1 MSTIDS
7 PATSTATAEGRSRAR
22 LRPGLAWVLCLLLAT
37 AAGCGSDDVVAGGP
51 TQVGGDGVSAGDGS
65 VDGSAND
72 AGGDAAADSQAADG
86 HSGDGQVGDDSI
98 DQDGI
103 DPDDVDQDGGS
114 TDAPL
119 DVVALTLTPAAISLP
134 VGGQVT
140 FVLDAKLADGSSV
153 DASAI
158 AQWSSTAPGIVGVAQ
173 GGQATALA
181 AGSAEIR
188 ATLAGKTTSA
198 KVSVVPAALV
208 ALEIQPASSVL
219 VVGAT
224 KQLGAVGTFADGSQ
238 QNLGLVVGWSS
249 SAPAIAEIGADG
261 TIVAK
266 AAGTATI
273 TAKLGEVTATA
284 EVSILGLKPVELV
297 IEPVD
302 PTLPVGASLKF
313 SAIAGFEDGSKADV
327 STAATWTSSAPDVA
341 KFATNGKDGQDGT
354 ITTLAGGSAIVT
366 AEFAGLQATRIVT
379 VITPVLQTLTIDPA
393 SATLAAGGALQLKVL
408 GTWQD
413 GSSSDL
419 TSSATFAASP
429 SGVVSVSNAP
439 GSQGKILAIA
449 PGEAKVSASFG
460 GKLAEATITVSKAT
474 LQALAISPAQPSVP
488 KGVTVQLVALATLS
502 DGSIED
508 VTEAV
513 VWASSAPT
521 IATISSSGKTAGQAS
536 ALAVGQST
544 ITASLDGKV
553 ATATLFVSAAALT
566 GVAVT
571 PATNALE
578 VGAKV
583 QLTATASYSD
593 GAKVDVTASASWK
606 SANTTV
612 AEVANAAGS
621 QGQVSAKAEG
631 STTITAT
638 IGGVSGQATVTV
650 KAPTLTELQIG
661 PINPQRKAGEQLQ
674 FFVTA
679 VYSNGAT
686 QNVTF
691 QAEWKSANTN
701 VATVGNSAAGGGPGG
716 GANQKGRCQAKAA
729 GKAEISATFGGKT
742 ATTTLTVTDPE
753 LVALQISPAYWEMN
767 AGTPMQ
773 LQAIAIYSDDS
784 SQNVTF
790 QAQWSSADTKI
801 TNVGNAGGG
810 GPGGGGPGGGALPKG
825 RIIAMTPG
833 TVQISATFQ
842 GVVGKATIVV
852 KPAVPTGIS
861 LFPGTQSCAPGQF
874 RQVEATLIYSD
885 GSSLPITQ
893 AATFTSSSQ
902 AVAAALNG
910 QGQKGF
916 VQCLSPGKAT
926 IKATFQGYAAEVA
939 IDVSAAT
946 LESIAIAPGA
956 VTVAAGVPVPLQVT
970 AYYSDG
976 TSQPVNGQATL
987 TSSDAKVAV
996 VIDAGPLSGVVQ
1008 TLSAGQ
1014 ATITAAYGGK
1024 KATAAITVTA
1034 ATVVEIQVTPA
1045 SPAVAPGTW
1054 VKFEAVAVMSDNTVQ
1069 QVTNL
1074 ASWASS
1080 ATSVAAIDNTPQG
1093 FGKGLC
1099 QAISAGS
1106 STISATWGGKTGK
1119 SVLTVNAATLV
1130 EIQVTPFAATL
1141 PIGFLTIF
1149 KATGIYS
1156 DFTTQ
1161 DLTPIVSW
1169 SSSKPAIASVAS
1181 TLGTKGQ
1188 VTPLAAGNAEIV
1200 ATYQGKAGK
1209 AAIVVTDAKL
1219 QSISVSPASGSVG
1232 VGKSIALQATG
1243 TFAGGL
1249 QLDLTDYA
1257 TWLTQPAGVVAIS
1270 NAQGSKGQAFGLAKG
1285 EATVQAIR
1293 DGVTGTAKIAVQ

>member
-1 MSTIDS
+1 MKLA
-7 PATSTATAEGRSRAR
+7 PAPLSRAATTAPAQPHIAR
-22 LRPGLAWVLCLLLAT
+22 RRGTGQLLALLLALLLPLS
-37 AAGCGSDDVVAGGP
+37 GCGSDDIVSGGP
-51 TQVGGDGVSAGDGS
+51 SQVGSDGISGGDGSIDGS
-65 VDGSAND
+65 NGNDASAIDGS
-72 AGGDAAADSQAADG
+72 GDTSADSGQPDVADSGRGDDDTSADSQG
-86 HSGDGQVGDDSI
+86 EDS
-98 DQDGI
+98 
-103 DPDDVDQDGGS
+103 GS
-114 TDAPL
+114 TDVPL

-134 VGGQVT
+134 VGGQVM
-140 FVLDAKLADGSSV
+140 FVLDAKLGDGSSV
-153 DASAI
+153 DASAL
-158 AQWSSTAPGIVGVAQ
+158 AQWTSTAPGVVAVAQ
-173 GGQATALA
+173 GGQVTALA

-188 ATLAGKTTSA
+188 AAWGGVVTSA

-208 ALEIQPASSVL
+208 ALEIQPQSTVL

-238 QNLGLVVGWSS
+238 QNLGLVVAWSS

-266 AAGTATI
+266 AAGTASI

-284 EVSILGLKPVELV
+284 AVSILGLQPTELV

-302 PTLPVGASLKF
+302 PTLPLGASLKF
-313 SAIAGFEDGSKADV
+313 SAIASFDDGSKADV
-327 STAATWTSSAPDVA
+327 SASASWASSAPDVVKIA
-341 KFATNGKDGQDGT
+341 KDGT
-354 ITTLAGGSAIVT
+354 ITTLLSGSAIIT
-366 AEFAGLQATRIVT
+366 ADFAGLQAKRIVT
-379 VITPVLQTLTIDPA
+379 VITPVLQTLTIDPT
-393 SATLAAGGALQLKVL
+393 SATLSAGGTLQLKVV

-413 GSSSDL
+413 GSSTDL
-419 TSSATFAASP
+419 TTSATFTATP
-429 SGVVSVSNAP
+429 QGVVSVSNAP
-439 GSQGKILAIA
+439 GSQGKVLATA
-449 PGEAKVSASFG
+449 PGEAKVVASYG
-460 GKLAEATITVSKAT
+460 GKQAEATLTVSKAT
-474 LQALAISPAQPSVP
+474 LQSLAISPAQPSVP

-521 IATISSSGKTAGQAS
+521 IATVSSSGKTAGQAS
-536 ALAVGQST
+536 ALAVGQTT

-553 ATATLFVSAAALT
+553 ATVTLLVSAAALT
-566 GVAVT
+566 GVEVG
-571 PATNALE
+571 PATIALE
-578 VGAKV
+578 VGGKA
-583 QLTATASYSD
+583 QLTATANYSD
-593 GAKVDVTASASWK
+593 GAKVDVTASATWK
-606 SANTTV
+606 SANTAV

-621 QGQVSAKAEG
+621 QGLVTAKAEG

-638 IGGVSGQATVTV
+638 IGGVSGKASVTV
-650 KAPTLTELQIG
+650 KAPSLTELQIG

-691 QAEWKSANTN
+691 DADWKSSNTV
-701 VATVGNSAAGGGPGG
+701 VASVGNSNTGGGGPG
-716 GANQKGRCQAKAA
+716 GANQKGRCQAKTA
-729 GKAEISATFGGKT
+729 GKAEISASFGGKT

-773 LQAIAIYSDDS
+773 LQAIAIFSDDS

-790 QAQWSSADTKI
+790 QAQWASSDGKI
-801 TNVGNAGGG
+801 ASVGNAGG
-810 GPGGGGPGGGALPKG
+810 GPGGGGPGGGGQPKG
-825 RIIAMTPG
+825 RILALTPG
-833 TVQISATFQ
+833 TVEISATFQ
-842 GVVGKATIVV
+842 GVVGKGTIVV

-893 AATFTSSSQ
+893 AATFTSSAQ

-926 IKATFQGYAAEVA
+926 IKASFQGYAAEVA

-956 VTVAAGVPVPLQVT
+956 VTVAAGVPVPLQVS
-970 AYYSDG
+970 AYFSDG

-987 TSSDAKVAV
+987 TTSDAKVAV

-1008 TLSAGQ
+1008 TLAAGQ

-1024 KATAAITVTA
+1024 KATATITVTA
-1034 ATVVEIQVTPA
+1034 ATVVEVQVTPA

-1080 ATSVAAIDNTPQG
+1080 ATSVAAVDNTPQG

-1099 QAISAGS
+1099 QAISAGT

-1141 PIGFLTIF
+1141 PIGYLTLF

-1161 DLTPIVSW
+1161 DLTPLASW
-1169 SSSKPAIASVAS
+1169 SSSKTAVASVAS
-1181 TLGTKGQ
+1181 TFGSKGQ
-1188 VTPLAAGNAEIV
+1188 VTPLAAGTTDIV

-1209 AAIVVTDAKL
+1209 ASIVVTDAKL
-1219 QSISVSPASGSVG
+1219 QSIAISPASGSVG
-1232 VGKSIALQATG
+1232 IGKTLALQATG

-1249 QLDLTDYA
+1249 KLDLTDYA

-1285 EATVQAIR
+1285 ETTVQAIR
-1293 DGVTGTAKIAVQ
+1293 DGVTGTAKISVQ